1 MSDFT
6 PETLTPES
14 NMRVISCIKFRIFKG
29 FEMRPALPSAP
40 NPAQI
45 MVQVYK
51 LSGTASLSKI
61 LRQFVLVH
69 FSVGKRGVLGIIA
82 HFPPL
87 TSARLDCFQ

>member
-45 MVQVYK
+45 MVLVYIYSI
-51 LSGTASLSKI
+51 LSGNK
-61 LRQFVLVH
+61 
-69 FSVGKRGVLGIIA
+69 
-82 HFPPL
+82 
-87 TSARLDCFQ
+87 ARRVYPKSCDTLY